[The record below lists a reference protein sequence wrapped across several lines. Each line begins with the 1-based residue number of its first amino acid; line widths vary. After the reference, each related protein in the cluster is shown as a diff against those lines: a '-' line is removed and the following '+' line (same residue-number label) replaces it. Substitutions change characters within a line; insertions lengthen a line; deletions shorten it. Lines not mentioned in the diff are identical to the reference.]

1 MRPQSGQAAIAR
13 PAPETA
19 AIESKVPNETPPR
32 QGLRVKA
39 ATWLTVVSLLGLLP
53 LLVFSA
59 YSVYRSIDELRA
71 QGMTALERRASDSA
85 MLIGQQLDSVFAALR
100 ATAQSDGVRR
110 GDLEATYQTAVRVA
124 EVDARI
130 VGISIV
136 DSGGNQLFNTRRPF
150 GSPLPRP
157 SPMLMALQHHVIEE
171 GRQVVSPLVIG
182 ETTRE
187 RVLGIGLPV
196 TIGERTYALRAVVS
210 MEALATWLNAQA
222 WPADWTA
229 AVVDQNQVIVA
240 RSRDADRFVGQRAT
254 QALIDGIKRGE
265 TLFQSVTKDGI
276 AVYTSVAPVP
286 GSGWHVVVGRPAAA
300 IHAQVRDSMARV
312 LAVGL
317 LCALLAV
324 AGALYMSRRLARQ
337 LRSAFESHVSGSTVS
352 AELTIREVAELADA
366 LARSREAEAQAMH
379 ELQRAREQTLSQL
392 KERSDMLDVLAH
404 EVRQPLNNASAALQA
419 ATVELSRDGKLTAA
433 EPMRR
438 AELVL
443 NEVQQSIGNTLA
455 VASLLVGGQR
465 IEGVDTDI
473 DTLIEVAIADLPPSE
488 AWRVNIERETH
499 TRTATMEPGLM
510 RLALRNLL
518 ANALRCS
525 PPGSAVTVR
534 VSDSDEP
541 LALILDVIDHG
552 PGIPPDRM
560 PRFAG
565 QAPPRLEKDA
575 RGRRRGL
582 GLHIVHRVMELHG
595 GELQVLHT
603 GPQGTT
609 MRLVVTQHA
618 VV

>member
-1 MRPQSGQAAIAR
+1 M
-13 PAPETA
+13 
-19 AIESKVPNETPPR
+19 
-32 QGLRVKA
+32 
-39 ATWLTVVSLLGLLP
+39 
-53 LLVFSA
+53 
-59 YSVYRSIDELRA
+59 
-71 QGMTALERRASDSA
+71 
-85 MLIGQQLDSVFAALR
+85 
-100 ATAQSDGVRR
+100 RR
-110 GDLEATYQTAVRVA
+110 GDIEATYQTALRVA

-130 VGISIV
+130 VGISVV
-136 DSGGNQLFNTRRPF
+136 DGDGNQLFNTRRPL
-150 GSPLPRP
+150 GAQLPRP
-157 SPMLMALQHHVIEE
+157 SPMLMALQRYVIEQ

-182 ETTRE
+182 ETTQE
-187 RVLGIGLPV
+187 RVLGVGLPV
-196 TIGERTYALRAVVS
+196 TIGERTYAMRAVVS
-210 MEALATWLNAQA
+210 MEALGTWLNAQA

-229 AVVDQNQVIVA
+229 AVIDQNSMIVA
-240 RSRDADRFVGQRAT
+240 RSRDADRFVGERAT

-265 TLFQSVTKDGI
+265 TQFQSVTEDGI
-276 AVYTSVAPVP
+276 PVYTSIAPVA

-317 LCALLAV
+317 LCAMLAV
-324 AGALYMSRRLARQ
+324 AGALYMARRLARQ
-337 LRSAFESHVSGSTVS
+337 LRSAVEAHVRGAAEST
-352 AELTIREVAELADA
+352 ELTIREVADLAGA
-366 LARSREAEAQAMH
+366 LALSREAEAQAMR
-379 ELQRAREQTLSQL
+379 ELQRAREQTLAQL

-443 NEVQQSIGNTLA
+443 SEVQQSIGNTLA

-488 AWRVNIERETH
+488 AWRVSIERETN

-518 ANALRCS
+518 SNALRCS
-525 PPGSAVTVR
+525 PPGSAVVVR

-552 PGIPPDRM
+552 PGIPADRL
-560 PRFAG
+560 PRFAERT
-565 QAPPRLEKDA
+565 PPRLEKDA

-595 GELQVLHT
+595 GELQVLRT
-603 GPQGTT
+603 GPEGTV
-609 MRLVVTQHA
+609 MRMVVSQAA

>member
-1 MRPQSGQAAIAR
+1 MG
-13 PAPETA
+13 
-19 AIESKVPNETPPR
+19 V
-32 QGLRVKA
+32 

-59 YSVYRSIDELRA
+59 YSVYRSIDELQA
-71 QGMTALERRASDSA
+71 QGMAALERRSGDAA

-124 EVDARI
+124 EVDPRI

-136 DSGGNQLFNTRRPF
+136 DSEGNQLFNTRRPF
-150 GSPLPRP
+150 GTPLPRP
-157 SPMLMALQHHVIEE
+157 SPMLMALQRHVIEQ

-182 ETTRE
+182 ETTQE
-187 RVLGIGLPV
+187 RVLGVGLPV
-196 TIGERTYALRAVVS
+196 TIGDRQYAMRAVLS

-229 AVVDQNQVIVA
+229 AVIDQNSVIVA
-240 RSRDADRFVGQRAT
+240 RSRDADRYVGQRAT
-254 QALIDGIKRGE
+254 QALIDGVKRGD
-265 TLFQSVTKDGI
+265 TLFQSVTKDEI

-312 LAVGL
+312 LAVGV
-317 LCALLAV
+317 LCAMLAV
-324 AGALYMSRRLARQ
+324 AGALYMARRLARQ
-337 LRSAFESHVSGSTVS
+337 LRSAVEAHVRGAGES
-352 AELTIREVAELADA
+352 AELTIREVADLAGA
-366 LARSREAEAQAMH
+366 LARSREAEAQAMRD
-379 ELQRAREQTLSQL
+379 LQRAREQTLAQL

-473 DTLIEVAIADLPPSE
+473 DTLIEVAVADLPPSE
-488 AWRVNIERETH
+488 AWRVNVERETH

-518 ANALRCS
+518 SNALRCS

-560 PRFAG
+560 PRFAE

-595 GELQVLHT
+595 GELQVLRT
-603 GPQGTT
+603 GPEGTA
-609 MRLVVTQHA
+609 MRLVVTQLA

>member
-1 MRPQSGQAAIAR
+1 M
-13 PAPETA
+13 
-19 AIESKVPNETPPR
+19 
-32 QGLRVKA
+32 
-39 ATWLTVVSLLGLLP
+39 
-53 LLVFSA
+53 
-59 YSVYRSIDELRA
+59 DELRA
-71 QGMTALERRASDSA
+71 QSLAGLERRAGDA
-85 MLIGQQLDSVFAALR
+85 ATLISQQLDSVFAALR

-110 GDLEATYQTAVRVA
+110 GDIEATYQTALRVA

-130 VGISIV
+130 VGISVV
-136 DSGGNQLFNTRRPF
+136 DGDGNQLFNTRRPL
-150 GSPLPRP
+150 GAQLPRP
-157 SPMLMALQHHVIEE
+157 SPMLMALQRYVIEQ

-182 ETTRE
+182 ETTQE
-187 RVLGIGLPV
+187 RVLGVGLPV
-196 TIGERTYALRAVVS
+196 TIGERTYAMRAVVS
-210 MEALATWLNAQA
+210 MEALGTWLNAQA

-229 AVVDQNQVIVA
+229 AVIDQNSMIVA
-240 RSRDADRFVGQRAT
+240 RSRDADRFVGERAT

-265 TLFQSVTKDGI
+265 TQFQSVTEDGI
-276 AVYTSVAPVP
+276 PVYTSIAPVA

-317 LCALLAV
+317 LCAMLAV
-324 AGALYMSRRLARQ
+324 AGALYMARRLARQ
-337 LRSAFESHVSGSTVS
+337 LRSAVEAHVRGAAEST
-352 AELTIREVAELADA
+352 ELTIREVADLAGA
-366 LARSREAEAQAMH
+366 LALSREAEAQAMR
-379 ELQRAREQTLSQL
+379 ELQRAREQTLAQL

-443 NEVQQSIGNTLA
+443 SEVQQSIGNTLA

-488 AWRVNIERETH
+488 AWRVSIERETN

-518 ANALRCS
+518 SNALRCS
-525 PPGSAVTVR
+525 PPGSAVVVR

-552 PGIPPDRM
+552 PGIPADRL
-560 PRFAG
+560 PRFAERT
-565 QAPPRLEKDA
+565 PPRLEKDA

-595 GELQVLHT
+595 GELQVLRT
-603 GPQGTT
+603 GPEGTV
-609 MRLVVTQHA
+609 MRMVVSQAA

>member
-1 MRPQSGQAAIAR
+1 M
-13 PAPETA
+13 
-19 AIESKVPNETPPR
+19 
-32 QGLRVKA
+32 
-39 ATWLTVVSLLGLLP
+39 ATWLTAVSLFGLLP
-53 LLVFSA
+53 LLAFSA

-71 QGMTALERRASDSA
+71 QGLTALDRRANDSA

-100 ATAQSDGVRR
+100 ATAESHAVRR
-110 GDLEATYQTAVRVA
+110 GDVAAAYETALRVA
-124 EVDARI
+124 EADPRI

-136 DSGGNQLFNTRRPF
+136 DGAGHQVFNTRRPL
-150 GSPLPRP
+150 GTPLPP
-157 SPMLMALQHHVIEE
+157 PGPQLLALQRPVIEE

-182 ETTRE
+182 ETTQE
-187 RVLGIGLPV
+187 RVLGVGLPV
-196 TIGERTYALRAVVS
+196 LFGERTHVMRAVIS
-210 MEALATWLNAQA
+210 TEALGTWLNAQA

-229 AVVDQNQVIVA
+229 AVIDQNSTIIA
-240 RSRDADRFVGQRAT
+240 RSRDAARFVGQTAT
-254 QALIDGIKRGE
+254 QRLIDGIVGGE
-265 TLFQSVTKDGI
+265 RQFQSVTKDGTP
-276 AVYTSVAPVP
+276 VYTSVAPIP
-286 GSGWHVVVGRPAAA
+286 GAGWHVAVGRPAAA
-300 IHAQVRDSMARV
+300 IQAQVRDSMARV
-312 LAVGL
+312 L
-317 LCALLAV
+317 V
-324 AGALYMSRRLARQ
+324 AGVLCTVLAMAAALYTARRLARQ
-337 LRSAFESHVSGSTVS
+337 LRVAVEAHVSGGDRSGK
-352 AELTIREVAELADA
+352 LTIREVAELAEA
-366 LARSREAEAQAMH
+366 LARSRESEAQAMA
-379 ELQRAREQTLSQL
+379 ELQRARELTLAQL

-455 VASLLVGGQR
+455 VASLLVAGQR

-473 DTLIEVAIADLPPSE
+473 DVLIAVAVADQPPSE
-488 AWRVNIERETH
+488 AWRVQVDRQTP
-499 TRTATMEPGLM
+499 TRTASMEPGLM

-518 ANALRCS
+518 SNALRCS
-525 PPGSAVTVR
+525 PPGTPVTVR

-560 PRFAG
+560 PDFKSQR
-565 QAPPRLEKDA
+565 PPRLEKDA

-603 GPQGTT
+603 GPDGTT
-609 MRLVVTQHA
+609 MRLVITQHA

>member
-1 MRPQSGQAAIAR
+1 MRPQSGQAARGRPVPETRVIDSIPATEAR
-13 PAPETA
+13 PGRGTR
-19 AIESKVPNETPPR
+19 IGV
-32 QGLRVKA
+32 
-39 ATWLTVVSLLGLLP
+39 ATWLAAVSLLGLLP
-53 LLVFSA
+53 LLAFSA

-71 QGMTALERRASDSA
+71 QSMAALERRAGDA
-85 MLIGQQLDSVFAALR
+85 AVLIGQQLDSVFAALR

-110 GDLEATYQTAVRVA
+110 GDLAAAYETAVRVA
-124 EVDARI
+124 EVDPRI

-136 DSGGNQLFNTRRPF
+136 DSDGNQLFNTRRPL
-150 GSPLPRP
+150 GSYLPRP
-157 SPMLMALQHHVIEE
+157 PATLLALQRPVIEQ

-182 ETTRE
+182 ETTKE
-187 RVLGIGLPV
+187 AVLGVGLPV
-196 TIGERTYALRAVVS
+196 SLGGRAYAMRAVVS
-210 MEALATWLNAQA
+210 LQALGTWLNAQA
-222 WPADWTA
+222 WPGDWTA
-229 AVVDQNQVIVA
+229 AVIDQNAVIVA
-240 RSRDADRFVGQRAT
+240 RSRDAERFVGQRAT
-254 QALIDGIKRGE
+254 DALIDGLKRGD
-265 TLFQSVTKDGI
+265 TLFQSVTNDGVE
-276 AVYTSVAPVP
+276 VYTSVAPVA

-300 IHAQVRDSMARV
+300 IQAQVQDSMARV
-312 LAVGL
+312 LIAGL
-317 LCALLAV
+317 LCATLAV
-324 AGALYMSRRLARQ
+324 AGALYTARRLARQ
-337 LRSAFESHVSGSTVS
+337 LRGVVESRLHGGRDRADRS
-352 AELTIREVAELADA
+352 IREVAELADA
-366 LARSREAEAQAMH
+366 LASARDAEAQAMQ
-379 ELQRAREQTLSQL
+379 ELQRAREQTLAQL

-518 ANALRCS
+518 SNALRCS
-525 PPGSAVTVR
+525 PPGSPVTVR

>member
-1 MRPQSGQAAIAR
+1 VG
-13 PAPETA
+13 
-19 AIESKVPNETPPR
+19 V
-32 QGLRVKA
+32 

-59 YSVYRSIDELRA
+59 YSVYRSIDELQA
-71 QGMTALERRASDSA
+71 QGMAALERRSGDAA

-124 EVDARI
+124 EVDTRI
-130 VGISIV
+130 VGISVV
-136 DSGGNQLFNTRRPF
+136 DSDGNQLFNTRRPL
-150 GSPLPRP
+150 GAPLPRP
-157 SPMLMALQHHVIEE
+157 SPMLMALQRYVIEQ

-182 ETTRE
+182 ETTQE
-187 RVLGIGLPV
+187 RVLGVGLPV
-196 TIGERTYALRAVVS
+196 TIGERTYAMRAVLS

-229 AVVDQNQVIVA
+229 AVIDQNSVIVA
-240 RSRDADRFVGQRAT
+240 RSRDADRFVGERAT
-254 QALIDGIKRGE
+254 QALIDGVKRGD
-265 TLFQSVTKDGI
+265 TLFQSVTKDEI

-300 IHAQVRDSMARV
+300 IQAQVRDSMARV
-312 LAVGL
+312 LAAGV
-317 LCALLAV
+317 LCAMLAV
-324 AGALYMSRRLARQ
+324 AGALYMARRLARQ
-337 LRSAFESHVSGSTVS
+337 LRSAVEAHVRGAGES
-352 AELTIREVAELADA
+352 AELTIREVADLAGA
-366 LARSREAEAQAMH
+366 LARSREAEAQAMRD
-379 ELQRAREQTLSQL
+379 LQRAREQTLAQL

-473 DTLIEVAIADLPPSE
+473 DTLIEVAVADLPPSE
-488 AWRVNIERETH
+488 AWRVNVERETH

-518 ANALRCS
+518 SNALRCS

-541 LALILDVIDHG
+541 LALILDVIDRG
-552 PGIPPDRM
+552 PGIPADRM
-560 PRFAG
+560 PRFAE

-595 GELQVLHT
+595 GELQVLRT
-603 GPQGTT
+603 GPEGTV

>member
-1 MRPQSGQAAIAR
+1 MDSTVPTESRPGPR
-13 PAPETA
+13 P
-19 AIESKVPNETPPR
+19 
-32 QGLRVKA
+32 RVGV

-53 LLVFSA
+53 LLAFSA

-71 QGMTALERRASDSA
+71 QSLAGLERRAGDA
-85 MLIGQQLDSVFAALR
+85 ATLISQQLDSVFAALR

-110 GDLEATYQTAVRVA
+110 GDIEATYQTALRVA

-130 VGISIV
+130 VGISVV
-136 DSGGNQLFNTRRPF
+136 DGDGNQLFNTRRPL
-150 GSPLPRP
+150 GAQLPRP
-157 SPMLMALQHHVIEE
+157 SPMLMALQRYVIEQ

-182 ETTRE
+182 ETTQE
-187 RVLGIGLPV
+187 RVLGVGLPV
-196 TIGERTYALRAVVS
+196 TIGERTYAMRAVVS
-210 MEALATWLNAQA
+210 MEALGTWLNAQA

-229 AVVDQNQVIVA
+229 AVIDQNSMIVA
-240 RSRDADRFVGQRAT
+240 RSRDADRFVGERAT

-265 TLFQSVTKDGI
+265 TQFQSVTEDGI
-276 AVYTSVAPVP
+276 PVYTSIAPVA

-317 LCALLAV
+317 LCAMLAV
-324 AGALYMSRRLARQ
+324 AGALYMARRLARQ
-337 LRSAFESHVSGSTVS
+337 LRSAVEAHVRGAAEST
-352 AELTIREVAELADA
+352 ELTIREVADLAGA
-366 LARSREAEAQAMH
+366 LALSREAEAQAMR
-379 ELQRAREQTLSQL
+379 ELQRAREQTLAQL

-443 NEVQQSIGNTLA
+443 SEVQQSIGNTLA

-488 AWRVNIERETH
+488 AWRVSIERETN

-518 ANALRCS
+518 SNALRCS
-525 PPGSAVTVR
+525 PPGSAVVVR

-552 PGIPPDRM
+552 PGIPADRL
-560 PRFAG
+560 PRFAERT
-565 QAPPRLEKDA
+565 PPRLEKDA

-595 GELQVLHT
+595 GELQVLRT
-603 GPQGTT
+603 GPEGTV
-609 MRLVVTQHA
+609 MRMVVSQAA

>member
-1 MRPQSGQAAIAR
+1 VG
-13 PAPETA
+13 
-19 AIESKVPNETPPR
+19 V
-32 QGLRVKA
+32 

-59 YSVYRSIDELRA
+59 YSVYRSIDELQA
-71 QGMTALERRASDSA
+71 QGMAALERRSGDAA

-124 EVDARI
+124 EVDPRI

-136 DSGGNQLFNTRRPF
+136 DSEGNQLFNTRRPF
-150 GSPLPRP
+150 GTPLPRP
-157 SPMLMALQHHVIEE
+157 SPMLMALQRHVIEQ

-182 ETTRE
+182 ETTQE
-187 RVLGIGLPV
+187 RVLGVGLPV
-196 TIGERTYALRAVVS
+196 TIGDRQYAMRAVLS

-229 AVVDQNQVIVA
+229 AVIDQNSVIVA
-240 RSRDADRFVGQRAT
+240 RSRDADRYVGQRAT
-254 QALIDGIKRGE
+254 QALIDGVKRGD
-265 TLFQSVTKDGI
+265 TLFQSVTKDEI

-312 LAVGL
+312 LAVGV
-317 LCALLAV
+317 LCAMLAV
-324 AGALYMSRRLARQ
+324 AGALYMARRLARQ
-337 LRSAFESHVSGSTVS
+337 LRSAVEAHVRGAGES
-352 AELTIREVAELADA
+352 AELTIREVADLAGA
-366 LARSREAEAQAMH
+366 LARSREAEAQAMRD
-379 ELQRAREQTLSQL
+379 LQRAREQTLAQL

-473 DTLIEVAIADLPPSE
+473 DTLIEVAVADLPPSE
-488 AWRVNIERETH
+488 AWRVNVERETH

-518 ANALRCS
+518 SNALRCS

-560 PRFAG
+560 PRFAE

-595 GELQVLHT
+595 GELQVLRT
-603 GPQGTT
+603 GPEGTA
-609 MRLVVTQHA
+609 MRLVVTQLA